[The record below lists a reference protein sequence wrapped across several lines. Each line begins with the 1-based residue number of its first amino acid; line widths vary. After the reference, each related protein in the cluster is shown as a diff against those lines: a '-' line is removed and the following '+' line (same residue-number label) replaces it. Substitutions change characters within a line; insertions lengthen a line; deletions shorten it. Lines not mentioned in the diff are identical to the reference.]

1 MALTTAEEI
10 YERIIKLLPSSEKQR
25 LVEKIVHDLS
35 KSEPPKLHD
44 WMSIRGIA
52 PNLLCG
58 TEAQEWVSQTRR
70 ESDKQREKQWN
81 RNHENY

>member
-35 KSEPPKLHD
+35 ESEPPKRHD

-52 PNLLCG
+52 PNLLSG
-58 TEAQEWVSQTRR
+58 AEPQEWVSQTRR